1 MKFGEKLKALREK
14 HHFTQTDV
22 AKALGVTQRAISYYE
37 NNNVVPN
44 DPEALNKLAKLF
56 GITLDELLRN
66 EGQKSKLHTLVEK
79 LIADTQ
85 THFLEWA
92 PSDEA
97 TFLEFDDTRHSYI
110 ETFNHAR
117 LPKYSNHTFS
127 PHESY
132 ITQYKNGGY
141 LIAKLISP
149 QDEIEIALFAFLY
162 GDFSYIADN
171 NSIKQID
178 DLYLLLLNS
187 SYGVNSFI
195 DEYLADKDDE
205 IPF

>member
-14 HHFTQTDV
+14 HHFTQTDA

-37 NNNVVPN
+37 NNNVAPN
-44 DPEALNKLAKLF
+44 DPESLNKLAKLF

-66 EGQKSKLHTLVEK
+66 DGQKSKLHSLVEK
-79 LIADTQ
+79 LITDTQ
-85 THFLEWA
+85 THFLEWS

-97 TFLEFDDTRHSYI
+97 IFFDFDEIPKKYI
-110 ETFNHAR
+110 ETFNPTM
-117 LPKYSNHTFS
+117 LPKYSNHDFS

-132 ITQYKNGGY
+132 IAEYNRGGY
-141 LIAKLISP
+141 LVAKFISP

-162 GDFSYIADN
+162 GNFSYIADN
-171 NSIKQID
+171 NSIKRID

-187 SYGVNSFI
+187 SYGINSFI
-195 DEYLADKDDE
+195 DEYLADNDDKT
-205 IPF
+205 P